1 MRDKLEH
8 EKSVAN
14 GLRSKGFGSTT
25 ESYEFT
31 ALDDYIDPN
40 AIKYVTY
47 IANANSC
54 NGLYGLYGVYGV

>member
-54 NGLYGLYGVYGV
+54 